1 MYQAVKDTSEVEH
14 RLSVSG
20 VLKKLGVSK
29 SGYYDWLK
37 RRPSK
42 QAERRKK
49 VKESICNIHTES
61 KEIYG
66 APKITRTLRNE
77 GYTISERTVTKYMK
91 ELGIRACYKK
101 PYTVTTISLDF
112 TNALRNILNRDFSP
126 KHPNTVWCT
135 DITYIP
141 TNEGFLYL
149 SCVMDLYSRKII
161 AWELGDTLETKHV
174 IKAINKAILK
184 TGSRP
189 KVIHTDRGVQYTSDE
204 YQSVTNTIVRSY
216 SLPGTPWDNACIES
230 FHALIKR
237 EWLNRFKIRDY
248 NHAYNLIFEYI
259 DAFYNT
265 VRIHSYCNYTSP
277 VRFEMAYYNNIKQ
290 RTSA

>member
-1 MYQAVKDTSEVEH
+1 M
-14 RLSVSG
+14 
-20 VLKKLGVSK
+20 LKKLGVSK

-37 RRPSK
+37 RKPSK

-49 VKESICNIHTES
+49 VKESIRNIHAES
-61 KEIYG
+61 NEIYG
-66 APKITRTLRNE
+66 APKITRTLRE
-77 GYTISERTVTKYMK
+77 RGYRISERTVTRYMY
-91 ELGIRACYKK
+91 EMGIRACYTK

-112 TNALRNILNRDFSP
+112 TNTLRNILNRSFSP
-126 KHPNTVWCT
+126 EHPNAVWCT

-141 TNEGFLYL
+141 TTEGFLYL
-149 SCVMDLYSRKII
+149 SCVMDLYSRKIV

-204 YQSVTNTIVRSY
+204 YQRVTKNIIRSY

-265 VRIHSYCNYTSP
+265 VRIHSYCDYTSP
-277 VRFEMAYYNNIKQ
+277 VKYEAAYYNHNLQ
-290 RTSA
+290 RTTA

>member
-1 MYQAVKDTSEVEH
+1 M
-14 RLSVSG
+14 
-20 VLKKLGVSK
+20 LKKLGVSK
-29 SGYYDWLK
+29 SGYYDWIK
-37 RRPSK
+37 RKPSK
-42 QAERRKK
+42 QAERRQK
-49 VKESICNIHTES
+49 VKENIRNIHVES

-66 APKITRTLRNE
+66 APKITRILKKQ
-77 GYTISERTVTKYMK
+77 GYRISERTVTRYMH
-91 ELGIRACYKK
+91 EMGIRACYTK

-112 TNALRNILNRDFSP
+112 TNTLRNILNRNFSP
-126 KHPNTVWCT
+126 EHPNAVWCT

-141 TNEGFLYL
+141 TAEGFLYL
-149 SCVMDLYSRKII
+149 SCVMDLYSRKIV

-174 IKAINKAILK
+174 INAINKAILK

-204 YQSVTNTIVRSY
+204 YQRVTKNIVRSY

-265 VRIHSYCNYTSP
+265 VRIHSFCNYISP
-277 VRFEMAYYNNIKQ
+277 VKYEIAYYNNNLQ
-290 RTSA
+290 RTTA